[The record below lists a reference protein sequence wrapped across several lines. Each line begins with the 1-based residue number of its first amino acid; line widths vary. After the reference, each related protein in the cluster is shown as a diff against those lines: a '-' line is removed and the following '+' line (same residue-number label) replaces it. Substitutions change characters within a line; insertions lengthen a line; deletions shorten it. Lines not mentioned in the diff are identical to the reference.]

1 MLTQSSIVI
10 TANALDDLGLSN
22 DPFDSN
28 KSRKSSGFS
37 SSNDSKERSRQYSGY
52 DMQSAANKSRNCSG
66 NSITAGLVESGIL
79 AHNGTGTAPV
89 MIPGSGNI
97 SPKTGSPLKSGGGQN
112 GGQNGHNNELGLFD
126 LTSNSNSNNSAS
138 EAARLKEELL
148 ANRQRM
154 ANWEESLQRAQK
166 ACEVWKN
173 EATIAARKAELAVRE
188 KEAAMLKLAQMQ
200 KEIDTLSGGPHLH
213 AVRRVQDLKS
223 APMGVLK
230 TLDWQLRKDLQEVEK
245 VRIFSYSFL

>member
-1 MLTQSSIVI
+1 
-10 TANALDDLGLSN
+10 
-22 DPFDSN
+22 
-28 KSRKSSGFS
+28 
-37 SSNDSKERSRQYSGY
+37 
-52 DMQSAANKSRNCSG
+52 MQSQANKSRNCSG

-79 AHNGTGTAPV
+79 AHNGHGNTGTAPV

-97 SPKTGSPLKSGGGQN
+97 SPKTGSPMKSGAGNPN
-112 GGQNGHNNELGLFD
+112 GTANELGLFD
-126 LTSNSNSNNSAS
+126 LTSNSNGSNNSAS

-154 ANWEESLQRAQK
+154 ATWEESLQRAQK

-245 VRIFSYSFL
+245 VQIFFSLVFCSLFL